1 MQQERSPM
9 SDDWFVLPREE
20 RRRLLG
26 IAAAA
31 SGRPAALLELDVWIV
46 WCLRILFGAK
56 TGEKLLF
63 KGYASL
69 AKAYR
74 GVSDRLSEDVD
85 LACNMRVIAPD
96 LFHDSPDAEPPGS
109 GRESN
114 MPKEARARLKS
125 WVEETAAPL
134 LAEEL
139 AKTEPLGKIRI
150 ANRVISLSYP
160 SPTPSSPNV
169 RKAVKLEFSPCE
181 SMEQTLPMPV
191 VCDLAEYAEGIA
203 LPQATPRVMIAERTF
218 WEKVTAMH
226 EFCKRGSFRG
236 ARFARHPYDITQ
248 LDAEGFGARA
258 IADRPLVEAVARHQ
272 AILYRATD
280 SEGRRLDSLDAVD
293 SGDLQVVPAGEPRMV
308 LEEDYR
314 KMVESGLILGP
325 ATPFEEMMETCGR
338 IEKQANGSV

>member
-1 MQQERSPM
+1 MP
-9 SDDWFVLPREE
+9 DDWFALPREE
-20 RRRLLG
+20 RRSLLG

-31 SGRPAALLELDVWIV
+31 SGRPAALLEIDVWIV
-46 WCLRILFGAK
+46 WCLRTLFGVG
-56 TGEKLLF
+56 TGAALLF

-85 LACNMRVIAPD
+85 LACNMRDIAPD
-96 LFHDSPDAEPPGS
+96 LFDDSSDADPPGS

-150 ANRVISLSYP
+150 ANRVVNLSYS

-181 SMEQTLPMPV
+181 SMEQTMPMQV
-191 VCDLAEYAEGIA
+191 TCDLAEYAEGVA

-236 ARFARHPYDITQ
+236 ARFARHPYDIAQ

-280 SEGRRLDSLDAVD
+280 SEGRRLDSLGAVD
-293 SGDLQVVPAGEPRMV
+293 SGDLQVVPTGEPRKA

-314 KMVESGLILGP
+314 KMVESGLIFGS
-325 ATPFEEMMETCGR
+325 ATPFDEMMETCGR
-338 IEKQANGSV
+338 IQKLANGSFGK